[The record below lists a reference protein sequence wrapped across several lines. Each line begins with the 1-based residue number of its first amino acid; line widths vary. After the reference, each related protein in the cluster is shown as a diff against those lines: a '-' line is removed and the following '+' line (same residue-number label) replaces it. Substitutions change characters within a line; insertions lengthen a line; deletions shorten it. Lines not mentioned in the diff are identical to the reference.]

1 MTTSAPERCLLP
13 LNDVIDLCMDASS
26 ALTPARRET
35 LRFLLQRRDL
45 SDETLACLRPLV
57 LAWLVCLCPALA
69 EDGTQAGAER
79 PDCLSLVP
87 LDGVLQR
94 QAHALAD
101 ACEAR
106 LREQERLHAEVE
118 RLNAR
123 LAELEPAATALL
135 REERRTRAAQDAQRQ
150 AESRL
155 RAAEDEL
162 ATLRRQMEHLQ
173 RQAARSPDAPA
184 GDASPAATDGAAFG
198 FGDSRADDQGF
209 GF

>member
-13 LNDVIDLCMDASS
+13 LNEVLDLCMDASS
-26 ALTPARRET
+26 ALTPARREI

-69 EDGTQAGAER
+69 EDGTRAGAAR
-79 PDCLSLVP
+79 PDSLSLVP
-87 LDGVLQR
+87 LEGVLRQ

-106 LREQERLHAEVE
+106 LREHERLNAEAE

-123 LAELEPAATALL
+123 LTELEPAATALL

-162 ATLRRQMEHLQ
+162 ATLRRQVEHLQ
-173 RQAARSPDAPA
+173 RQAVRPPEAPA
-184 GDASPAATDGAAFG
+184 GAASPAPADDAFG